1 MGQCVQ
7 ALVALEEDPG
17 SVPSSEPKV
26 HNHLSVTPVPGDPT
40 PSFGLHGQQA
50 CMLDTNIHASKTST
64 HKMRDRETDT

>member
-40 PSFGLHGQQA
+40 PSFGHRVLIWYIY
-50 CMLDTNIHASKTST
+50 IHTSKILVYP
-64 HKMRDRETDT
+64 